1 MNELASHVGDGRILA
16 WPKIESGVTSAL
28 VTRGNTGL
36 TRGGSQ
42 ASFSYCFHKHCLALC
57 IIVKLTCDFFKNSLA
72 LTRKDYKLRALTL
85 YITWDA

>member
-28 VTRGNTGL
+28 V